1 MAGRGRPRSF
11 DRSVALGRAMETFW
25 RRGYEATSMS
35 DLTAAMG
42 INSPSLYAAFGSKEK
57 LFREAVELYAAT
69 EGAPITR
76 ALAEEPTAYDAVAAV
91 LYVNARAYT
100 DRERPTGCMIV
111 LAATNTGDD
120 VARDYLAGWRRS
132 GVEQLR
138 ERLDRGVREGELPP
152 DADTAGIAEFY
163 TAVLQG
169 MSVQARDGA
178 RREDVE
184 RIAQRALA
192 AWEAVTGAGLQS
204 SGSSTGAMSS

>member
-42 INSPSLYAAFGSKEK
+42 INSPSLYAAFGSKGK

-69 EGAPITR
+69 EGAPIAR
-76 ALAEEPTAYDAVAAV
+76 ALADEPTAYDAVAAV

-132 GVEQLR
+132 GVEQMR
-138 ERLDRGVREGELPP
+138 ERLDRGVRDGELPP
-152 DADTAGIAEFY
+152 GADTAGIAEFY

-192 AWEAVTGAGLQS
+192 AWEAVTGCGAQS